1 MKLFLMRQ
9 KYFFAIVIVTLLAIS
24 VGYISLDD
32 YVIRTAKEFVTSWL
46 ANEEISIQQG
56 NLLSSVTKAQRIL
69 LNSDL
74 VKAVRLDS
82 EKGNDTALIEI
93 GEPFSRPAHLEL
105 VDADHIFVERHGF
118 GKYTLSVKINGS
130 TPQVLSFL
138 IRPRALILIYS
149 AFFLTTVTL
158 LIAFAI
164 MLMRQ
169 ARYDEKLRERLLL
182 SALNEFIDQDH
193 PSDILKVSIPA
204 VVVHW
209 NELKTKLKQLAEE
222 QIGLRVQ
229 VTLVKI
235 AEGVAHD
242 IRAPLGTIHS
252 IMGLPNAI
260 GNVERADISKSVLRI
275 TQIAEQFLSSSR
287 FVSNHLVP
295 VPNGSIVEHSI
306 TSPSLMLE
314 TINLSEF
321 VGREIDQ
328 KRKELR
334 SRPEINL
341 ALISPPSLNSAY
353 IQGSELELGRI
364 FSNLIN
370 NSVESQ
376 TSNAPIYVT
385 IFKDKQFLAI
395 EIKDSGCGIPPGV
408 LQQIGSRRITHG
420 KPEGNGTGLL
430 RAAQYLRFIG
440 GEISIE
446 SNELGTTIE
455 LRFPKFLSSSDSAL

>member
-1 MKLFLMRQ
+1 MKHFLTRQ
-9 KYFFAIVIVTLLAIS
+9 KYFFAILTVMVLAIS
-24 VGYISLDD
+24 VGYISLDS

-69 LNSDL
+69 LTSDL

-82 EKGNDTALIEI
+82 EKSGDTALIEI
-93 GEPFSRPAHLEL
+93 GEPFSRPMHLQFF
-105 VDADHIFVERHGF
+105 DADHISVERHGF

-130 TPQVLSFL
+130 APQVLSFL
-138 IRPRALILIYS
+138 IQPRALILIYS
-149 AFFLTTVTL
+149 TFFLTTVAL

-164 MLMRQ
+164 LLMRQ
-169 ARYDEKLRERLLL
+169 ARYDEKLRERLLM

-193 PSDILKVSIPA
+193 PSDILRVSIPA
-204 VVVHW
+204 VVIHW
-209 NELKTKLKQLAEE
+209 NDLKTKLKQLAEE

-252 IMGLPNAI
+252 ILELPTQI
-260 GNVERADISKSVLRI
+260 GRIERADISKSVLRI
-275 TQIAEQFLSSSR
+275 TRIAEEFLSSSR
-287 FVSNHLVP
+287 FVSNHVATP
-295 VPNGSIVEHSI
+295 TNGSIVEQPI
-306 TSPSLMLE
+306 ANATLLLE

-321 VGREIDQ
+321 VEREIDQ

-341 ALISPPSLNSAY
+341 ALINPPSLSSAHT
-353 IQGSELELGRI
+353 QGSELELGRI

-385 IFKDKQFLAI
+385 IFKDQQILAI
-395 EIKDSGCGIPPGV
+395 EIKDSGCGIPADV
-408 LQQIGSRRITHG
+408 LRQLGSRRITYG

-430 RAAQYLRFIG
+430 RATQYLRLIG
-440 GEISIE
+440 GELSIE
-446 SNELGTTIE
+446 SNELGTTIQM
-455 LRFPKFLSSSDSAL
+455 RFPKFLSSSGSAL